1 MKKYYVIRC
10 TNRTSEKEPFQ
21 AKDPRLQGKDM
32 RLFSAFWSSRSKEEA
47 DLVAEELNASIVPA
61 EAEIFGTEFK
71 VLEVEEGEKLQKKS
85 GGKESSEA
93 SNKNAKKPS
102 EEKTPSKSSVNSTL

>member
-1 MKKYYVIRC
+1 MKKYYVVRC
-10 TNRTSEKEPFQ
+10 TNRISNEES
-21 AKDPRLQGKDM
+21 DGKSTY
-32 RLFSAFWSSRSKEEA
+32 RSVFWSSRSKEEA
-47 DLVAEELNASIVPA
+47 DLVAEELNASIVPT

-93 SNKNAKKPS
+93 SSKNAKKTS

>member
-1 MKKYYVIRC
+1 MKKYYVVRC
-10 TNRTSEKEPFQ
+10 TNRISKEES
-21 AKDPRLQGKDM
+21 DGKSTY
-32 RLFSAFWSSRSKEEA
+32 RSVFWTSRSKEEA

-85 GGKESSEA
+85 DGKESSEA
-93 SNKNAKKPS
+93 SNKNAKKTS

>member
-1 MKKYYVIRC
+1 MKKYYVVRC
-10 TNRTSEKEPFQ
+10 TNRISKEES
-21 AKDPRLQGKDM
+21 DGKSTY
-32 RLFSAFWSSRSKEEA
+32 RSVFWSSRSKEEA

-85 GGKESSEA
+85 DGKESSEA
-93 SNKNAKKPS
+93 SNKNAKKTP

>member
-1 MKKYYVIRC
+1 MKKYYVVRC
-10 TNRTSEKEPFQ
+10 TNRISKEES
-21 AKDPRLQGKDM
+21 DGKSTY
-32 RLFSAFWSSRSKEEA
+32 RSVFWSSRSKEEA

-85 GGKESSEA
+85 DGKESSEA

-102 EEKTPSKSSVNSTL
+102 EEKGPSKSSINATL

>member
-1 MKKYYVIRC
+1 MKKYYVVRC
-10 TNRTSEKEPFQ
+10 TNRISKEES
-21 AKDPRLQGKDM
+21 DGKSTY
-32 RLFSAFWSSRSKEEA
+32 RSVFWSSRSKEEA
-47 DLVAEELNASIVPA
+47 DLVAEELNASVVPA

-85 GGKESSEA
+85 DGKESSEA
-93 SNKNAKKPS
+93 SNKNAKKTS

>member
-1 MKKYYVIRC
+1 MKKYYVVRC
-10 TNRTSEKEPFQ
+10 TNRISKEESDS
-21 AKDPRLQGKDM
+21 KSTYR
-32 RLFSAFWSSRSKEEA
+32 SVFWSSRSKEEA

-85 GGKESSEA
+85 DGKESSEA
-93 SNKNAKKPS
+93 SNKNAKKTS

>member
-1 MKKYYVIRC
+1 MKKYYVVRC
-10 TNRTSEKEPFQ
+10 TNRISKEESN
-21 AKDPRLQGKDM
+21 GKSTY
-32 RLFSAFWSSRSKEEA
+32 RSVFWSSRSKEEA

-85 GGKESSEA
+85 DGKESSEA
-93 SNKNAKKPS
+93 SSKNAKKTS